1 MKKCRFEVDVSYDEY
16 FFAEG
21 EIKETLRKSIRDL
34 GELKVNNY
42 GKEEFMKSEN
52 WIMGIHANV
61 EKTESDEPK
70 LEFSD
75 EHIAELLAISGV
87 FEEDIPDK
95 DVPKLSEEKMEILLA
110 HVKKAFAKK
119 S

>member
-1 MKKCRFEVDVSYDEY
+1 MKKCRFEVRVSYDEQ

-21 EIKETLRKSIRDL
+21 EIRETLRKSIRDL

-42 GKEEFMKSEN
+42 GKEEFMKSKN

-70 LEFSD
+70 MELTD
-75 EHIAELLAISGV
+75 EMIGELIAISGV
-87 FEEDIPDK
+87 FEEELPPK
-95 DVPKLSEEKMEILLA
+95 DVPKLSEEKM
-110 HVKKAFAKK
+110 
-119 S
+119 

>member
-1 MKKCRFEVDVSYDEY
+1 MKKCKFEVDVSYDEY

-42 GKEEFMKSEN
+42 GKEEFMKSKN

-75 EHIAELLAISGV
+75 EHIAELIAISGV
-87 FEEDIPDK
+87 FEEEIPEKDI
-95 DVPKLSEEKMEILLA
+95 PKLSETQMEELLA
-110 HVKKAFAKK
+110 KVREVFPQK
-119 S
+119 